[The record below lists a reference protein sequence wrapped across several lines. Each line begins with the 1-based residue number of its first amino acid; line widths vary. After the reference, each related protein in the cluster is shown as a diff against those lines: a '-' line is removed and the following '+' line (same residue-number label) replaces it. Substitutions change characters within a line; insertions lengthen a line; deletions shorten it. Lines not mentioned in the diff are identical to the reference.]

1 MHGLPV
7 TNHSE
12 LPVMT
17 IEYAHATMQAHL
29 DCAASMCPVKAQ
41 AKKRLIEAGRL
52 VPADV
57 PHQGF

>member
-17 IEYAHATMQAHL
+17 IESAHATMQAHL
-29 DCAASMCPVKAQ
+29 DCAASTCPVKAQ
-41 AKKRLIEAGRL
+41 AKKRLIDAGRL

>member
-7 TNHSE
+7 TNHRE

-17 IEYAHATMQAHL
+17 IEYAHAMMQAHL
-29 DCAASMCPVKAQ
+29 ECAASMCPVKAQ
-41 AKKRLIEAGRL
+41 AKKRLIEAGRF

>member
-1 MHGLPV
+1 MHDLPV
-7 TNHSE
+7 TNHRE

-17 IEYAHATMQAHL
+17 IEYAHEIMQRHL

-57 PHQGF
+57 PHHGF